1 MRVFI
6 ALLAVVLVV
15 QPSLAQP
22 LAPGKPAGVHEAKMS
37 TNREM
42 EVFGAGALILTVVGV
57 IASRQSSTVNSQSFP
72 SQQIVASTTTT
83 G

>member
-6 ALLAVVLVV
+6 VLLAVVLVA

-22 LAPGKPAGVHEAKMS
+22 LAPGKPAGVQQARLGS
-37 TNREM
+37 TYEIEM
-42 EVFGAGALILTVVGV
+42 LGAGALIMTVVGV

-72 SQQIVASTTTT
+72 SEQIVVSTATT